1 VIDDDIDRVLSSDD
15 SIVPSSGFAAS
26 VMEAVRRDA
35 ETPPPIPFPWKR
47 ALPGLIFCFGA
58 LAALFIMGL
67 SQPGRGTEMSV
78 TLTQIVNLANNAGV
92 GWIAL
97 ALVVS
102 LVSVV
107 VSMRAAA
114 RGAGWHPNVT

>member
-1 VIDDDIDRVLSSDD
+1 MIDDDIDRVLSSDD

-26 VMEAVRRDA
+26 VMEEVRRDA

-47 ALPGLIFCFGA
+47 ALPGLIYCMGA
-58 LAALFIMGL
+58 MVALLIMSL
-67 SQPGRGTEMSV
+67 SRPGRGTEFS
-78 TLTQIVNLANNAGV
+78 TSLTPILDVANDAGL

-102 LVSVV
+102 LVSVLVSLRV
-107 VSMRAAA
+107 VGR
-114 RGAGWHPNVT
+114 RV

>member
-1 VIDDDIDRVLSSDD
+1 MTNDDTDRVFSTID

-35 ETPPPIPFPWKR
+35 EAPPPIPFPWKR
-47 ALPGLIFCFGA
+47 ALPGLIFCVGA
-58 LAALFIMGL
+58 LAAFLILGL
-67 SQPGRGTEMSV
+67 SQPGHGTELSSS
-78 TLTQIVNLANNAGV
+78 LTRIVGEMANNAGV
-92 GWIAL
+92 GWIAV

-107 VSMRAAA
+107 VSMRV
-114 RGAGWHPNVT
+114 AGRRA

>member
-1 VIDDDIDRVLSSDD
+1 MTNDDIDRVLAGED

-35 ETPPPIPFPWKR
+35 EAPPPIPFPWKR
-47 ALPGLIFCFGA
+47 ALPGLIYCVGA
-58 LAALFIMGL
+58 LVAFLIVGL
-67 SQPGRGTEMSV
+67 SQPGRGTDLSNA
-78 TLTQIVNLANNAGV
+78 LTRVFDAAKVAGA

-102 LVSVV
+102 LLSVV
-107 VSMRAAA
+107 VSVRVAGRRA
-114 RGAGWHPNVT
+114 

>member
-1 VIDDDIDRVLSSDD
+1 MNDDIDRVLASED

-35 ETPPPIPFPWKR
+35 EAPPPIPFPWKR
-47 ALPGLIFCFGA
+47 ALPGLIYCMAA
-58 LAALFIMGL
+58 LAAFLIVGL
-67 SQPGRGTEMSV
+67 SQPGRGTELSN
-78 TLTQIVNLANNAGV
+78 TLTRVFDAAKAAGV
-92 GWIAL
+92 GWIAV

-107 VSMRAAA
+107 VSMRV
-114 RGAGWHPNVT
+114 AGRKA

>member
-1 VIDDDIDRVLSSDD
+1 MIDDDIDRVLASDD

-35 ETPPPIPFPWKR
+35 DVPPPIPFPWKR
-47 ALPGLIFCFGA
+47 VLPGLVYCLGA
-58 LAALFIMGL
+58 LAALLIMGL
-67 SQPGRGTEMSV
+67 SQAGGGTALSNR
-78 TLTQIVNLANNAGV
+78 LTRILEAATDV
-92 GWIAL
+92 GAEWIAV

-107 VSMRAAA
+107 FSIRVVGRRA
-114 RGAGWHPNVT
+114 